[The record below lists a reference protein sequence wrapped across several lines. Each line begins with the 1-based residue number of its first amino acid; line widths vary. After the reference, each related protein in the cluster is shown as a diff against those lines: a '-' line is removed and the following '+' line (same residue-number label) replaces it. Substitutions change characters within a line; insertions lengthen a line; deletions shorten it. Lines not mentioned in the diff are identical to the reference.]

1 VNTSASLVFVGAGG
15 QISVTGSTDPLVA
28 LFGGTHAI
36 SSKLLDTFSPAI
48 FDLRGRSTA
57 TANEN
62 ADGVALTLGTDQ
74 PIQHGGA
81 LLEASGATI
90 TTRRPFRMDT
100 ALLAASAP
108 LVNLKPGSSL
118 TSASEAFELVQKS
131 KLTSL
136 GSVVKLDAST
146 LTVNAGALAAV
157 RAGSLLRVTGDFLQL
172 SNASTLALLNGPLLI
187 VSGNSVVNISGA
199 LVNFGGTGGN
209 LLSVANTLCN
219 PSCASIG
226 GLNVNL
232 IGGASAANV
241 SITSPI
247 KNSSLGSITLSNAA
261 RTAVISVSGANSKVT
276 ISGN

>member
-1 VNTSASLVFVGAGG
+1 
-15 QISVTGSTDPLVA
+15 
-28 LFGGTHAI
+28 
-36 SSKLLDTFSPAI
+36 
-48 FDLRGRSTA
+48 
-57 TANEN
+57 
-62 ADGVALTLGTDQ
+62 
-74 PIQHGGA
+74 
-81 LLEASGATI
+81 
-90 TTRRPFRMDT
+90 MDT

-118 TSASEAFELVQKS
+118 TSASEAFELVQKA

-199 LVNFGGTGGN
+199 LINFGGTGGN

-241 SITSPI
+241 SISNPI
-247 KNSSLGSITLSNAA
+247 KNAGLGSVSLSNAA